1 MCFCVCVYNS
11 VVLVGC
17 CCFLEGEGMGGG
29 GGLVFTSFTLEPQ
42 SKSLLKEAV
51 RNNNT
56 DW

>member
-11 VVLVGC
+11 VVLVGV
-17 CCFLEGEGMGGG
+17 FLGGGVGHGGG
-29 GGLVFTSFTLEPQ
+29 GSFTSFTLEPQ